1 MVNAEKKNV
10 FRKKNHHKNLQI
22 ASQYTICAPFSH
34 DLIFTIYFFKML
46 IKIHTKKNIDVM
58 MNHRFY
64 VSLLLGVHHYPHHST
79 HPKI

>member
-1 MVNAEKKNV
+1 
-10 FRKKNHHKNLQI
+10 
-22 ASQYTICAPFSH
+22 
-34 DLIFTIYFFKML
+34 ML

-64 VSLLLGVHHYPHHST
+64 VSLLLGVHHYPHHLT